1 MLRSVIGSL
10 GFVLTL
16 MLAAV
21 ASAWEEELARLVRP
35 IAEVQEKAEPGD
47 FVVVEGEVAD
57 VTTGN
62 GSLVIV
68 IFRDASGSVPLAV
81 PNSLL
86 RHLAGG
92 GPAGGSGPD
101 GVDPKVG
108 ARARVGGRWDH
119 KHMDDRTW
127 GIRVQR
133 VERIED

>member
-10 GFVLTL
+10 AFVLTFA
-16 MLAAV
+16 LAAP
-21 ASAWEEELARLVRP
+21 ASAWEGELAGLVRP

-62 GSLVIV
+62 GSLVVV
-68 IFRDASGSVPLAV
+68 IFKDASGSVPLVV
-81 PNSLL
+81 PNHLQ

-92 GPAGGSGPD
+92 GPTGGSGPD
-101 GVDPKVG
+101 GIDPKVG

-119 KHMDDRTW
+119 KHMDDGIW
-127 GIRVQR
+127 GIRAQR

>member
-10 GFVLTL
+10 GLVLTFT
-16 MLAAV
+16 LAAA
-21 ASAWEEELARLVRP
+21 ASAWEGELAGLVKP
-35 IAEVQEKAEPGD
+35 IAEVQAKAEPGD

-57 VTTGN
+57 VKTGN

-68 IFRDASGSVPLAV
+68 IFKDASGSVPMAV
-81 PNSLL
+81 PNSLQ
-86 RHLAGG
+86 RRLAGG
-92 GPAGGSGPD
+92 GPKGGSGPD
-101 GVDPKVG
+101 GIDPKIG

-119 KHMDDRTW
+119 KHMDDSVW